1 MEHIIKVLKKCI
13 LFKNLSE
20 EEIKDSLSKV
30 RYTIYD
36 QYENSNNSK
45 TCVLAL
51 EGDDCTSLGIVLE
64 GAVEIQKQYPNGK
77 VVSLSTLKSGNIF
90 GEAIVFSTHHKYPAT
105 IMGNKNST
113 VMYILKEDIISM
125 CSSNKL
131 ILNNF
136 MEILS
141 SKILNLN
148 KKITELSLE
157 TLRQKLCFYLLQ
169 EYKKQNNLKL
179 TIPMSKKSLSEYFGV
194 QRPSLSRELINMK
207 KDNLI
212 DYDKNI
218 IKILDLDG
226 LQQYIEIY

>member
-1 MEHIIKVLKKCI
+1 MDYIIKALKKCI
-13 LFKNLSE
+13 LFKDLSE
-20 EEIKDSLSKV
+20 EEIKKILSTI
-30 RYTIYD
+30 RYTIYN
-36 QYENSNNSK
+36 QCKNCVNCK

-64 GAVEIQKQYPNGK
+64 GTIEIQKQYPNGK
-77 VVSLSTLKSGNIF
+77 IVSLSTLKTGDIF
-90 GEAIVFSTHHKYPAT
+90 GEAIVFSKHHKYPAT
-105 IMGNKNST
+105 IISNKNSI
-113 VMYILKEDIISM
+113 VMYILKENIISM
-125 CSSNKL
+125 CSGNTL

-136 MEILS
+136 MELLS

-169 EYKKQNNLKL
+169 EYKKQKNLKL

-207 KDNLI
+207 NDKLI
-212 DYDKNI
+212 NSDKNI
-218 IKILDLDG
+218 IEILDLDR
-226 LQQYIEIY
+226 LQQYIDIY